1 LNVTLFSFAICLA
14 SKIKTF
20 FIDYSGHSAML
31 HVFMSNCLKGVRAYC
46 DLCANSIIF
55 EIAWL
60 LLQIHYES
68 GGGGGGGFGNKVSFF
83 RKVFF
88 S

>member
-1 LNVTLFSFAICLA
+1 
-14 SKIKTF
+14 
-20 FIDYSGHSAML
+20 ML

-60 LLQIHYES
+60 LLQIHYER
-68 GGGGGGGFGNKVSFF
+68 GGGFGRRRRGKGVSFF
-83 RKVFF
+83 RKAFF
-88 S
+88 FIIEWLVKGAMGFYQMHTLN

>member
-1 LNVTLFSFAICLA
+1 
-14 SKIKTF
+14 
-20 FIDYSGHSAML
+20 ML
-31 HVFMSNCLKGVRAYC
+31 HVFMSNCLKGVHAYC

-68 GGGGGGGFGNKVSFF
+68 GGGGGGGPGRRGNGISFF
-83 RKVFF
+83 CN
-88 S
+88 

>member
-1 LNVTLFSFAICLA
+1 MNVTLFSFAICLA

-68 GGGGGGGFGNKVSFF
+68 GGGGGGWAGGEQCLFF
-83 RKVFF
+83 L
-88 S
+88 

>member
-1 LNVTLFSFAICLA
+1 MASFTDSL
-14 SKIKTF
+14 
-20 FIDYSGHSAML
+20 GHYAML
-31 HVFMSNCLKGVRAYC
+31 HVFMSIWLKGVRAYC

-60 LLQIHYES
+60 LLHIHYERR
-68 GGGGGGGFGNKVSFF
+68 GGVWTDGERGSFF
-83 RKVFF
+83 